1 VSAETPAA
9 VGPPVKLFTRQA
21 TGLVRDVGPLS
32 QTVFAILTAPF
43 PWVLAIAIFWT
54 FSAYPGGNL
63 YIAYGLGYL
72 CGLFAAIGIGMLSTT
87 MPRSGGDY
95 ILNGRTLHPLVGLIS
110 SFWFTVNVL
119 VSIAFITETLIVGA
133 LAPSFVAIG
142 SIGHH
147 QTLLDWGTTLES
159 SKSWLFVAGIIALV
173 VCSSVVGSG
182 WKLSLRFQ
190 NAAFL
195 IGMIGMAVALVV
207 VLVETGGSFI
217 DHFNSFAQQ
226 YTHKADSYHY
236 LINQA
241 TADGINVNPGTNFG
255 NTIPVIGAVMGFSIY
270 TWFGINIAGEVRQA
284 RTWKFAAGMIAA
296 VFVNFLGV
304 LIFTVLFV
312 HSFGGKFFT
321 AINSLNGG
329 SHYPFP
335 TPPFYVFLVAI
346 AGNSE
351 VIAWVLGISLVV
363 IMLGLLWLNLLQ
375 PVRAMFAYAF
385 DGVFPLRV
393 AQVDRRTHVPIYA
406 VGMTLAASIGLY
418 AWAVYGSSL
427 FKVYVVAVVLAVV
440 PMMLMSVSA
449 MILPWRR
456 RQLWESSVMN
466 IRVGPVPLI
475 TIAGAFSF
483 AVSLFCL
490 IVFLHYPGLGLS
502 HPWDALKYL
511 AVIGAAAVVVY
522 WAATVVRSRQGM
534 SLAKA
539 TAEIPPE

>member
-1 VSAETPAA
+1 VSAETPVAQ
-9 VGPPVKLFTRQA
+9 PPVRLFTRQA
-21 TGLVRDVGPLS
+21 TGLVRDVPPLS
-32 QTVFAILTAPF
+32 QLVFAILTAPF

-63 YIAYGLGYL
+63 YLAYGIGYL
-72 CGLFAAIGIGMLSTT
+72 GGLFAAIGIGMLSTT

-95 ILNGRTLHPLVGLIS
+95 VLVGRTIHPVVGLIS

-133 LAPSFVAIG
+133 LAPSLVAIG
-142 SIGHH
+142 AIGHH
-147 QTLLDWGTTLES
+147 KTLLDWGTTLES

-173 VCSSVVGSG
+173 LCSAIVGSG
-182 WKLSLRFQ
+182 WKVSLRFQ
-190 NAAFL
+190 NWAFTL
-195 IGMIGMAVALVV
+195 GMIGMAVAFV
-207 VLVETGGSFI
+207 VLLVESGGSFI
-217 DHFNSFAQQ
+217 DHFNSFARS
-226 YTHKADSYHY
+226 YTGKADSYHY
-236 LINQA
+236 LIARAQ
-241 TADGINVNPGTNFG
+241 ADGINVNPGTNFG

-270 TWFGINIAGEVRQA
+270 TWFAINIAGEVRQA
-284 RTWKFAAGMIAA
+284 RTWKFASGMIAA
-296 VFVNFLGV
+296 AVVNFLGV
-304 LIFTVLFV
+304 LIFTLLFV

-329 SHYPFP
+329 EHYPFP
-335 TPPFYVFLVAI
+335 SPPFFVFLVSVAS
-346 AGNSE
+346 NSE
-351 VIAWVLGISLVV
+351 AVAWILGLSLIS

-385 DGVFPLRV
+385 DGVFPLKIAHV
-393 AQVDRRTHVPIYA
+393 EKRTHVPIVA
-406 VGMTLAASIGLY
+406 VGLTLALAIGLY
-418 AWAVYGSSL
+418 SWAVYGSSL
-427 FKVYVVAVVLAVV
+427 FRVYVVAIVLAVV

-466 IRVGPVPLI
+466 IRVRGVPLI
-475 TIAGAFSF
+475 TVAGMFSF

-490 IVFLHYPGLGLS
+490 IVFLHYPGLGLTRPS
-502 HPWDALKYL
+502 DALKYL
-511 AVIGAAAVVVY
+511 GILAAAAIVVY
-522 WAATVVRSRQGM
+522 AVASFVRGKQGM

>member
-1 VSAETPAA
+1 MSAETPAA
-9 VGPPVKLFTRQA
+9 PGPPVRLFTRQA

-32 QTVFAILTAPF
+32 QLVFAILTAPF

-63 YIAYGLGYL
+63 YIAFGLGYL
-72 CGLFAAIGIGMLSTT
+72 FGLFAAIGIGMLSTT

-95 ILNGRTLHPLVGLIS
+95 ILNGRTIHPLVGVIS

-119 VSIAFITETLIVGA
+119 VSIAFIAETLIVGA

-142 SIGHH
+142 AIGHH
-147 QTLLDWGTTLES
+147 QTLLNWGTTLES
-159 SKSWLFVAGIIALV
+159 SKSWLFVAGTIALV
-173 VCSSVVGSG
+173 ICCAVVGSG
-182 WKLSLRFQ
+182 WKFSLRFQ
-190 NAAFL
+190 NTAFAL
-195 IGMIGMAVALVV
+195 GLLGMVVAFI
-207 VLVETGGSFI
+207 VLLLDSGSSFI
-217 DHFNSFAQQ
+217 DHFNSFAQT
-226 YTHKADSYHY
+226 YTHKPDSYHY

-241 TADGINVNPGTNFG
+241 KADGINVSPGTNLG
-255 NTIPVIGAVMGFSIY
+255 NTIPVVGAVMGFSIY

-304 LIFTVLFV
+304 LIFTLLFV
-312 HSFGGKFFT
+312 HAFGGKFFT

-329 SHYPFP
+329 THYPFP

-351 VIAWVLGISLVV
+351 AVAWILGISLIA
-363 IMLGLLWLNLLQ
+363 IMFGLLWLNLLQ

-385 DGVFPLRV
+385 DGVFPLKV
-393 AQVDRRTHVPIYA
+393 AYVDRRKHVPTVA
-406 VGMTLAASIGLY
+406 VGLTLAFSIGLY

-427 FKVYVVAVVLAVV
+427 FKVYVVAVVLALV

-466 IRVGPVPLI
+466 IRVASVPLI
-475 TIAGAFSF
+475 TIAGALSF
-483 AVSLFCL
+483 AISLFGL
-490 IVFLHYPGLGLS
+490 IVFLHYPGLGLT

-511 AVIGAAAVVVY
+511 AIIGGAAIVVY
-522 WAATVVRSRQGM
+522 FAASAVRSRQGM

>member
-9 VGPPVKLFTRQA
+9 QPPVRLFTRQA
-21 TGLVRDVGPLS
+21 TGLVRDVPPLS
-32 QTVFAILTAPF
+32 QLVFAILTAPF

-63 YIAYGLGYL
+63 YLAYGLGYL
-72 CGLFAAIGIGMLSTT
+72 GGLFAAIGIGMLSTT

-95 ILNGRTLHPLVGLIS
+95 VLVGRTIHPVVGLIS

-133 LAPSFVAIG
+133 LAPSLVAIG
-142 SIGHH
+142 AIGDHK
-147 QTLLDWGTTLES
+147 TLLDWGTTLES

-173 VCSSVVGSG
+173 LCSAIVGSG
-182 WKLSLRFQ
+182 WKVSLRFQ
-190 NAAFL
+190 NWAFAL
-195 IGMIGMAVALVV
+195 GMIGMAVAFV
-207 VLVETGGSFI
+207 VLLVESGGSFI
-217 DHFNSFAQQ
+217 DHFNSFARS
-226 YTHKADSYHY
+226 YTGKADSYHY
-236 LINQA
+236 LIARAQ
-241 TADGINVNPGTNFG
+241 ADGINVNPGTNFG

-270 TWFGINIAGEVRQA
+270 TWFAINIAGEVRQA
-284 RTWKFAAGMIAA
+284 RTWKFASGMIAA
-296 VFVNFLGV
+296 AVVNFLGV
-304 LIFTVLFV
+304 LIFTLLFV

-329 SHYPFP
+329 EHYPFP
-335 TPPFYVFLVAI
+335 SPPFFVFLVSVAS
-346 AGNSE
+346 NSE
-351 VIAWVLGISLVV
+351 AVAWILGLSLIS

-385 DGVFPLRV
+385 DGVFPLKIAHV
-393 AQVDRRTHVPIYA
+393 EKRTHVPIVA
-406 VGMTLAASIGLY
+406 VGLTLALAIGLY
-418 AWAVYGSSL
+418 SWAVYGSSL
-427 FKVYVVAVVLAVV
+427 FRVYVVAIVLAVV
-440 PMMLMSVSA
+440 PMMLMSISA

-466 IRVGPVPLI
+466 IRVRGVPLI
-475 TIAGAFSF
+475 TVAGMFSF

-490 IVFLHYPGLGLS
+490 IVFLHYPGLGLTRPS
-502 HPWDALKYL
+502 DALKYL
-511 AVIGAAAVVVY
+511 GILAAAAIVVY
-522 WAATVVRSRQGM
+522 AVASFVRGKQGM

>member
-9 VGPPVKLFTRQA
+9 GAPPVRLFTRRA
-21 TGLVRDVGPLS
+21 TGLVRDVSPLE

-63 YIAYGLGYL
+63 YVGYGLGYL
-72 CGLFAAIGIGMLSTT
+72 CGLFAAIAIGMLATT

-95 ILNGRTLHPLVGLIS
+95 ILNGRTIHPLVGLIS

-142 SIGHH
+142 AIGHH
-147 QTLLDWGTTLES
+147 KTLLDWGTTLES
-159 SKSWLFVAGIIALV
+159 SKNWLFVAGIIGIILCCA
-173 VCSSVVGSG
+173 VVGSG
-182 WKLSLRFQ
+182 WKFSLRFQ
-190 NAAFL
+190 NWAFL
-195 IGMIGMAVALVV
+195 LGMLGMAVAFVLL
-207 VLVETGGSFI
+207 LVETGGSFV

-241 TADGINVNPGTNFG
+241 TADGINVNPGTNWS
-255 NTIPVIGAVMGFSIY
+255 NTIPVVGAVMGFSIY
-270 TWFGINIAGEVRQA
+270 TWFGINIGGEVQQA
-284 RTWKFAAGMIAA
+284 RTWKFSAGMIAA

-304 LIFTVLFV
+304 LIFTLLFV

-329 SHYPFP
+329 THYPFP

-351 VIAWVLGISLVV
+351 AVAWVLGISLVSV
-363 IMLGLLWLNLLQ
+363 MLGLLWLNLLQ

-385 DGVFPLRV
+385 DGVFPLKV
-393 AQVDRRTHVPIYA
+393 AHIERRTHVPIVA
-406 VGMTLAASIGLY
+406 VVLTLGFSIGLY

-427 FKVYVVAVVLAVV
+427 FKVYVVAIVLALV
-440 PMMLMSVSA
+440 PMLLMSISA

-466 IRVGPVPLI
+466 IRLGPVPLI
-475 TIAGAFSF
+475 TIAGVFSF
-483 AVSLFCL
+483 AAALFCL
-490 IVFLHYPGLGLS
+490 VIFLHYPGLGLS
-502 HPWDALKYL
+502 HPWDAAKYL
-511 AVIGAAAVVVY
+511 AIIGGAAIVVWFVASY
-522 WAATVVRSRQGM
+522 VRSQQGM
-534 SLAKA
+534 SLAKT

>member
-1 VSAETPAA
+1 MSAETPAA
-9 VGPPVKLFTRQA
+9 GAPPVKLFTRQA
-21 TGLVRDVGPLS
+21 TGLVRDVSPLS
-32 QTVFAILTAPF
+32 QLVFAVLTAPF
-43 PWVLAIAIFWT
+43 PWVLAIAVFWT

-63 YIAYGLGYL
+63 YVGYGIGYL
-72 CGLFAAIGIGMLSTT
+72 CGLFAAIGIGMLATT

-133 LAPSFVAIG
+133 LAPSLVAIG

-147 QTLLDWGTTLES
+147 KTLLDWGTTLES
-159 SKSWLFVAGIIALV
+159 SKSWLFFGGIVALV
-173 VCSSVVGSG
+173 LCCAIVGSG
-182 WKLSLRFQ
+182 WKVSLRFQ
-190 NAAFL
+190 NWAFAV
-195 IGMIGMAVALVV
+195 GMLGMLVALIV
-207 VLVETGGSFI
+207 VLADSGGSFI
-217 DHFNSFAQQ
+217 EHFNSFARS
-226 YTHKADSYHY
+226 YTGKSDSYHY
-236 LINQA
+236 LISQA
-241 TADGINVNPGTNFG
+241 QADGINVSPGTNWG
-255 NTIPVIGAVMGFSIY
+255 NTVPVMGAVMGFSIY

-284 RTWKFAAGMIAA
+284 RTWKFAAGMIGA

-304 LIFTVLFV
+304 LIFTLLFV

-351 VIAWVLGISLVV
+351 AVAWMLGVSLIV

-385 DGVFPLRV
+385 DGIFPLKV
-393 AQVDRRTHVPIYA
+393 ATVERRTHVPIVA
-406 VGMTLAASIGLY
+406 VGLTLVFSISLY

-427 FKVYVVAVVLAVV
+427 FKVYVVAVVLALV
-440 PMMLMSVSA
+440 PMMLMSISA
-449 MILPWRR
+449 MVLPWRR
-456 RQLWESSVMN
+456 RELWQSSVMN
-466 IRVGPVPLI
+466 IKVGPVPLI

-483 AVSLFCL
+483 AISLFCL
-490 IVFLHYPGLGLS
+490 IIFLHYPGLGLA

-511 AVIGAAAVVVY
+511 SIIGAAAIVVWFVASY
-522 WAATVVRSRQGM
+522 VRSQQGM
-534 SLAKA
+534 SLARA

>member
-1 VSAETPAA
+1 MSAETPAA
-9 VGPPVKLFTRQA
+9 AAPPVKLFTRQA

-72 CGLFAAIGIGMLSTT
+72 CGLFAAIGIGMLATT

-95 ILNGRTLHPLVGLIS
+95 VLNGRTLHPLVGLIS

-142 SIGHH
+142 AIGHH
-147 QTLLDWGTTLES
+147 NTLLSWGTTLES

-173 VCSSVVGSG
+173 ICSSVVSSG

-195 IGMIGMAVALVV
+195 IGMIGMLVAFIV
-207 VLVETGGSFI
+207 VLVDAGGSFI
-217 DHFNSFAQQ
+217 EHFNSFAQQ

-241 TADGINVNPGTNFG
+241 TADGINVNPGTNFS
-255 NTIPVIGAVMGFSIY
+255 NTIPLVGAVMGFSIY

-304 LIFTVLFV
+304 LIFTVLFM

-329 SHYPFP
+329 KHYPFP

-351 VIAWVLGISLVV
+351 AVAWILGISLVI

-385 DGVFPLRV
+385 DGIFPLKV
-393 AQVDRRTHVPIYA
+393 AHVGRRTHVPIVA
-406 VGMTLAASIGLY
+406 VVMTLAFSIGLY

-466 IRVGPVPLI
+466 IRLGAVPLI

-490 IVFLHYPGLGLS
+490 IVFLHYPGLGLT

-511 AVIGAAAVVVY
+511 AILGAAAVIVY
-522 WAATVVRSRQGM
+522 GAASAVRSRQGM

-539 TAEIPPE
+539 MAEIPPE

>member
-1 VSAETPAA
+1 MSAETPAA
-9 VGPPVKLFTRQA
+9 EAPPVRLFTRQA
-21 TGLVRDVGPLS
+21 TGLVRDVSPLS
-32 QTVFAILTAPF
+32 QLVFAILTAPF
-43 PWVLAIAIFWT
+43 PWVLAIAVFWT

-63 YIAYGLGYL
+63 YVGYGIGYL
-72 CGLFAAIGIGMLSTT
+72 CGLFAAIGIGMLATT

-95 ILNGRTLHPLVGLIS
+95 ILNGRTLHPLIGLIS

-133 LAPSFVAIG
+133 LAPSLVAIG

-147 QTLLDWGTTLES
+147 KTLLDWGTTLES
-159 SKSWLFVAGIIALV
+159 SKSWLFFGGIVALV
-173 VCSSVVGSG
+173 LCCAIVGSG
-182 WKLSLRFQ
+182 WKISLRFQ
-190 NAAFL
+190 NWAFAV
-195 IGMIGMAVALVV
+195 GMLGMLVALIV
-207 VLVETGGSFI
+207 VLADSGGSFI
-217 DHFNSFAQQ
+217 EHFNSFARS
-226 YTHKADSYHY
+226 YTGKSDSYHY
-236 LINQA
+236 LISQA
-241 TADGINVNPGTNFG
+241 QADGINVSPGTNWG
-255 NTIPVIGAVMGFSIY
+255 NTVPVMGAVMGFSIY

-284 RTWKFAAGMIAA
+284 RTFKFAAGMIGA

-304 LIFTVLFV
+304 LIFTLLFV
-312 HSFGGKFFT
+312 HAFGGKFFT

-351 VIAWVLGISLVV
+351 AVAWVLGISLIV

-385 DGVFPLRV
+385 DGIFPLKV
-393 AQVDRRTHVPIYA
+393 ATVERRTHVPIVA
-406 VGMTLAASIGLY
+406 VALTLAFSIGLF

-427 FKVYVVAVVLAVV
+427 FKVYVVAVVLALV
-440 PMMLMSVSA
+440 PMMLMSISA
-449 MILPWRR
+449 MVLPWRR
-456 RQLWESSVMN
+456 RELWQSSVMN
-466 IRVGPVPLI
+466 IRIGSVPLI

-483 AVSLFCL
+483 AIALFCL
-490 IVFLHYPGLGLS
+490 IIFLHYPGLGLS

-511 AVIGAAAVVVY
+511 SIIGGAAIVVY
-522 WAATVVRSRQGM
+522 FVASAVRSRQGL
-534 SLAKA
+534 SLARA

>member
-1 VSAETPAA
+1 
-9 VGPPVKLFTRQA
+9 
-21 TGLVRDVGPLS
+21 
-32 QTVFAILTAPF
+32 
-43 PWVLAIAIFWT
+43 VLAIAVFWT

-63 YIAYGLGYL
+63 YVGYGIGYL
-72 CGLFAAIGIGMLSTT
+72 CGLFAAIGIGMLATT

-133 LAPSFVAIG
+133 LAPSLVAIG

-147 QTLLDWGTTLES
+147 KTLLDWGTTLES
-159 SKSWLFVAGIIALV
+159 SKSWLFFGGIVALV
-173 VCSSVVGSG
+173 LCCAIVGSG
-182 WKLSLRFQ
+182 WKISLRFQ
-190 NAAFL
+190 NWAFAV
-195 IGMIGMAVALVV
+195 GMLGMLVALIV
-207 VLVETGGSFI
+207 VLADSGGSFI
-217 DHFNSFAQQ
+217 EHFNSFARS
-226 YTHKADSYHY
+226 YTGKSDSYHY
-236 LINQA
+236 LISQA
-241 TADGINVNPGTNFG
+241 QADGINVSPGTNWG
-255 NTIPVIGAVMGFSIY
+255 NTVPVMGAVMGFSIY

-284 RTWKFAAGMIAA
+284 RTWKFAAGMIGA

-304 LIFTVLFV
+304 LIFTLLFV

-351 VIAWVLGISLVV
+351 AVAWVLGISLIV

-385 DGVFPLRV
+385 DGIFPLKV
-393 AQVDRRTHVPIYA
+393 ATVERRTHVPIVA
-406 VGMTLAASIGLY
+406 VAMTLAFSIGLY

-427 FKVYVVAVVLAVV
+427 FKVYVVAVVLALV
-440 PMMLMSVSA
+440 PMMLMSISA
-449 MILPWRR
+449 MVLPWRR
-456 RQLWESSVMN
+456 RELWESSVMN
-466 IRVGPVPLI
+466 IRVGSVPLI

-483 AVSLFCL
+483 AIALFCL
-490 IVFLHYPGLGLS
+490 IIFLHYPGLGLA

-511 AVIGAAAVVVY
+511 SIIGGAAVVVY
-522 WAATVVRSRQGM
+522 FVASAVRSRQGL
-534 SLAKA
+534 SLARA

>member
-9 VGPPVKLFTRQA
+9 GAPPVRLFTRQA
-21 TGLVRDVGPLS
+21 TGLVRDVSPLS
-32 QTVFAILTAPF
+32 QLVFAILTAPF

-63 YIAYGLGYL
+63 YLGYGIGYL
-72 CGLFAAIGIGMLSTT
+72 CGLFAAIGIGMLATT

-133 LAPSFVAIG
+133 LAPSLVAIG
-142 SIGHH
+142 AIGHH
-147 QTLLDWGTTLES
+147 KTLLDWGTTLES
-159 SKSWLFVAGIIALV
+159 SKSWLFFGGIVALV
-173 VCSSVVGSG
+173 LCCAIVGSG
-182 WKLSLRFQ
+182 WKISLRFQ
-190 NAAFL
+190 NWAFAV
-195 IGMIGMAVALVV
+195 GMVGMLVALIV
-207 VLVETGGSFI
+207 VLVDSGGSFV
-217 DHFNSFAQQ
+217 DHFNLFAQT
-226 YTHKADSYHY
+226 YTHKHDSYHY
-236 LINQA
+236 LISQA
-241 TADGINVNPGTNFG
+241 TADGINVSPGTNWG
-255 NTIPVIGAVMGFSIY
+255 NTIPVAGAVMGFSIY

-284 RTWKFAAGMIAA
+284 RTWKFAAGMIGA

-304 LIFTVLFV
+304 LVFTLLFV

-351 VIAWVLGISLVV
+351 AVAWVLGISLIV

-385 DGVFPLRV
+385 DGIFPLKV
-393 AQVDRRTHVPIYA
+393 ATVERRTHVPTVA
-406 VGMTLAASIGLY
+406 VALTLVFSIGLY

-427 FKVYVVAVVLAVV
+427 FKVYVVAVVLALV
-440 PMMLMSVSA
+440 PMMLMSISA
-449 MILPWRR
+449 MVLPWRR
-456 RQLWESSVMN
+456 RELWQSSVMN
-466 IRVGPVPLI
+466 IRIGPVPLI

-483 AVSLFCL
+483 AIALFCL
-490 IVFLHYPGLGLS
+490 VIFLHYPGLGLA

-511 AVIGAAAVVVY
+511 SIIGGAAVVVY
-522 WAATVVRSRQGM
+522 FVASAVRSRQGL
-534 SLAKA
+534 SLARA

>member
-1 VSAETPAA
+1 MSAETPAA
-9 VGPPVKLFTRQA
+9 AAPPVKLFTRQA

-32 QTVFAILTAPF
+32 QLVFAILTAPF

-63 YIAYGLGYL
+63 YLAYGLGYL
-72 CGLFAAIGIGMLSTT
+72 CGLFAAIGIGMLATT

-95 ILNGRTLHPLVGLIS
+95 VLNGRTIHPLVGLIS

-142 SIGHH
+142 AIGHH
-147 QTLLDWGTTLES
+147 KTLLDWGTTLES

-190 NAAFL
+190 NWAFL
-195 IGMIGMAVALVV
+195 LGLVGMAVAFV
-207 VLVETGGSFI
+207 VLLVDSGGSFI
-217 DHFNSFAQQ
+217 DHFNAFAKS
-226 YTHKADSYHY
+226 YTGKADSYHS
-236 LINQA
+236 LISQA
-241 TADGINVNPGTNFG
+241 QADGINVNPGTNWG

-284 RTWKFAAGMIAA
+284 RTWKFAGAMIAA

-304 LIFTVLFV
+304 LIFTLLFV
-312 HSFGGKFFT
+312 HAFGGKFFT

-329 SHYPFP
+329 EHYPFP
-335 TPPFYVFLVAI
+335 SPPFYVFLVAI

-351 VIAWVLGISLVV
+351 AIAWILGISLVA

-385 DGVFPLRV
+385 DGIFPLKI
-393 AQVDRRTHVPIYA
+393 AHVDRRTHVPVIA
-406 VGMTLAASIGLY
+406 VGLTLAFSIGLY

-427 FKVYVVAVVLAVV
+427 FKVYVVAIVLALV
-440 PMMLMSVSA
+440 PMMLMSISA

-456 RQLWESSVMN
+456 RQLWQSSIMN
-466 IRVGPVPLI
+466 MRIGAIPLI
-475 TIAGAFSF
+475 TIAGVFSF
-483 AVSLFCL
+483 AAALFCL
-490 IVFLHYPGLGLS
+490 VIFLHYPGLGLT

-511 AVIGAAAVVVY
+511 AILAGAAIVVY
-522 WAATVVRSRQGM
+522 ATASYVRGRQGL
-534 SLAKA
+534 SLSKA

>member
-1 VSAETPAA
+1 MSAETPAA

-63 YIAYGLGYL
+63 YVGYGLGYL

-142 SIGHH
+142 AIGH
-147 QTLLDWGTTLES
+147 QPTLLRWGTTLES
-159 SKSWLFVAGIIALV
+159 SKSWLFAAGVVALV
-173 VCSSVVGSG
+173 VCCAVVGSG
-182 WKLSLRFQ
+182 WKFSLRFQ
-190 NAAFL
+190 NIAFL
-195 IGMIGMAVALVV
+195 IGMVGMAVAFVV
-207 VLVETGGSFI
+207 VLADSGTSFVN
-217 DHFNSFAQQ
+217 HFNSFAQQ
-226 YTHKADSYHY
+226 YTHKPDSYHY

-241 TADGINVNPGTNFG
+241 TADGINVSPGTNFG
-255 NTIPVIGAVMGFSIY
+255 NTIPVVGAVMGFSIY

-304 LIFTVLFV
+304 LIFTLLFV

-329 SHYPFP
+329 KHYPFP

-351 VIAWVLGISLVV
+351 AVAWILGISLVT

-385 DGVFPLRV
+385 DGVFPLKV
-393 AQVDRRTHVPIYA
+393 ATVDRRTHVPVVA
-406 VGMTLAASIGLY
+406 VGLTLVFSIGLY
-418 AWAVYGSSL
+418 AWAVYGTSL
-427 FKVYVVAVVLAVV
+427 FKLYVVAIVLALV

-466 IRVGPVPLI
+466 IRIGGVPLI

-502 HPWDALKYL
+502 HPWDAAKYL
-511 AVIGAAAVVVY
+511 AIVGGAAVIVYFAASAV
-522 WAATVVRSRQGM
+522 RGRQGM
-534 SLAKA
+534 SLARA

>member
-9 VGPPVKLFTRQA
+9 AAPPVKLFTRQA

-32 QTVFAILTAPF
+32 QVVFAILTAPF
-43 PWVLAIAIFWT
+43 PWVLAIAVFWT

-63 YIAYGLGYL
+63 YIGYGLGYL
-72 CGLFAAIGIGMLSTT
+72 CGLFAAIAIGMLSTT

-95 ILNGRTLHPLVGLIS
+95 VLNGRTIHPLVGLIS

-142 SIGHH
+142 AIGHH
-147 QTLLDWGTTLES
+147 KTLLNWGTTLES

-173 VCSSVVGSG
+173 VCSAVVGSG
-182 WKLSLRFQ
+182 WKVSLRFQ
-190 NAAFL
+190 NTAFV
-195 IGMIGMAVALVV
+195 IGLVGMAVAFV
-207 VLVETGGSFI
+207 VLLVDSGGSFV
-217 DHFNSFAQQ
+217 DHFNAFAKS
-226 YTHKADSYHY
+226 YTGKADSYHY
-236 LINQA
+236 LIARAQ
-241 TADGINVNPGTNFG
+241 ADGINVSPGTNWG
-255 NTIPVIGAVMGFSIY
+255 NTIPVVGAVMGFSIY

-284 RTWKFAAGMIAA
+284 RTWKFAGGMIAA

-304 LIFTVLFV
+304 LIFTLLFV

-329 SHYPFP
+329 EHYPFP
-335 TPPFYVFLVAI
+335 TPPFYVFLVSI

-351 VIAWVLGISLVV
+351 AVAWILGISLVA

-393 AQVDRRTHVPIYA
+393 AHVDRRTHVPVVA
-406 VGMTLAASIGLY
+406 VGLTLAFSIGLY

-427 FKVYVVAVVLAVV
+427 FKVYVVAIVLALL
-440 PMMLMSVSA
+440 PMMLMGISA

-466 IRVGPVPLI
+466 MRVGRVPVI
-475 TIAGAFSF
+475 TIAGVFAF
-483 AVSLFCL
+483 AAALFCL
-490 IVFLHYPGLGLS
+490 IIFLHYPGLGLT
-502 HPWDALKYL
+502 HPWDAVKYL
-511 AVIGAAAVVVY
+511 AILGAAAIVVY
-522 WAATVVRSRQGM
+522 AIASYVRGKQGL

>member
-1 VSAETPAA
+1 MSAETPAA
-9 VGPPVKLFTRQA
+9 AAPPVKLFTRQA

-32 QTVFAILTAPF
+32 QLVFAVLTAPF

-63 YIAYGLGYL
+63 YLAYGLGYL

-95 ILNGRTLHPLVGLIS
+95 VLNGRTLHPLVGLIS

-142 SIGHH
+142 AIGHH
-147 QTLLDWGTTLES
+147 QTLLNWGTTLES

-173 VCSSVVGSG
+173 VCSAVVGSG

-190 NAAFL
+190 NAAFM
-195 IGMIGMAVALVV
+195 IGLIGMAVAFV
-207 VLVETGGSFI
+207 VLLAEAGGSFI
-217 DHFNSFAQQ
+217 DHFNAFAKS
-226 YTHKADSYHY
+226 YTGKADSYHY
-236 LINQA
+236 LISRAQ
-241 TADGINVNPGTNFG
+241 ADGINVNPGTNWG

-284 RTWKFAAGMIAA
+284 RTWKFASGMIAA

-304 LIFTVLFV
+304 LIFTLLFV

-329 SHYPFP
+329 AHYPFP
-335 TPPFYVFLVAI
+335 TPPFYVFLVSI

-351 VIAWVLGISLVV
+351 AVAWVLGISLVS

-385 DGVFPLRV
+385 DGVFPLKI
-393 AQVDRRTHVPIYA
+393 AHVDRRTHVPVVA
-406 VGMTLAASIGLY
+406 VGMTLAFAIGLY

-440 PMMLMSVSA
+440 PMMLMGISA

-466 IRVGPVPLI
+466 MRVGGIPLI
-475 TIAGAFSF
+475 TFAGAFSF
-483 AVSLFCL
+483 AVALFCL
-490 IVFLHYPGLGLS
+490 IVFLHYPGLGLT
-502 HPWDALKYL
+502 HPWDAVKYL
-511 AVIGAAAVVVY
+511 AILAAAAIVVY
-522 WAATVVRSRQGM
+522 SIASYVRGKQGL

>member
-9 VGPPVKLFTRQA
+9 AAPPVKLFTRQA

-32 QTVFAILTAPF
+32 QLVFAILTAPF

-54 FSAYPGGNL
+54 FTAYPGGNL

-72 CGLFAAIGIGMLSTT
+72 CGLFAAIGIGMLATT

-95 ILNGRTLHPLVGLIS
+95 VLNGRTLHPLIGLIS

-133 LAPSFVAIG
+133 LAPSLVAIG
-142 SIGHH
+142 AIGHH
-147 QTLLDWGTTLES
+147 QTLLNWGTTLES

-173 VCSSVVGSG
+173 ICCAVVGSG

-190 NAAFL
+190 NAAFA
-195 IGMIGMAVALVV
+195 IGLVGMAVAFV
-207 VLVETGGSFI
+207 VLLADAGGSFV
-217 DHFNSFAQQ
+217 DHFNSFAQS
-226 YTHKADSYHY
+226 YTHKPDSYHY
-236 LINQA
+236 LINRA

-255 NTIPVIGAVMGFSIY
+255 NTIPVVGAVMGFSIY

-284 RTWKFAAGMIAA
+284 RTWKFAAGMIGA

-304 LIFTVLFV
+304 LIFTLLFV
-312 HSFGGKFFT
+312 HAFGGKFFT

-329 SHYPFP
+329 PHYPFP

-351 VIAWVLGISLVV
+351 AVAWILGISLIA

-385 DGVFPLRV
+385 DGIFPLKV
-393 AQVDRRTHVPIYA
+393 AHVDRRTHVPVVA
-406 VGMTLAASIGLY
+406 VGLTLTFAIGLY

-427 FKVYVVAVVLAVV
+427 FKVYVVAVVLALV

-466 IRVGPVPLI
+466 IRVGSVPLI
-475 TIAGAFSF
+475 TIAGVFSF
-483 AVSLFCL
+483 AIALFCL
-490 IVFLHYPGLGLS
+490 IVFLHYPGLGLT
-502 HPWDALKYL
+502 HPWDAVKYL
-511 AVIGAAAVVVY
+511 AILAAAAIVVY
-522 WAATVVRSRQGM
+522 FVASAVRSRQGL

>member
-1 VSAETPAA
+1 MSAETPAA

-63 YIAYGLGYL
+63 YVGYGLGYL

-142 SIGHH
+142 AIGHH

-173 VCSSVVGSG
+173 VCSSVVSSG
-182 WKLSLRFQ
+182 WKFSLRFQ

-195 IGMIGMAVALVV
+195 IGMLGMAVALVI
-207 VLVETGGSFI
+207 VLVDSGTSFVE
-217 DHFNSFAQQ
+217 HFNSFAQQ
-226 YTHKADSYHY
+226 YTHKPDSYHY

-241 TADGINVNPGTNFG
+241 TADGINVSPGTNFS
-255 NTIPVIGAVMGFSIY
+255 NTIPVVGAVMGFSIY

-304 LIFTVLFV
+304 LIFTLLFV

-321 AINSLNGG
+321 AINSLSGG
-329 SHYPFP
+329 KHYPFP

-351 VIAWVLGISLVV
+351 AVAWILGISLVA

-385 DGVFPLRV
+385 DGVFPLKV
-393 AQVDRRTHVPIYA
+393 AKVDRRTHVPVVA
-406 VGMTLAASIGLY
+406 VGLTLVFSIGLY
-418 AWAVYGSSL
+418 AWAVYGTSL
-427 FKVYVVAVVLAVV
+427 FKLYVVAIVLALV

-466 IRVGPVPLI
+466 IRIGPVPLI
-475 TIAGAFSF
+475 TVAGAFSF

-490 IVFLHYPGLGLS
+490 IVFLHYPGLGLT
-502 HPWDALKYL
+502 HPWDAVKYL
-511 AVIGAAAVVVY
+511 AIVGAAAVVVY
-522 WAATVVRSRQGM
+522 FVASAVRGRQGM
-534 SLAKA
+534 SLARA

>member
-9 VGPPVKLFTRQA
+9 AAPPVKLFTRQA
-21 TGLVRDVGPLS
+21 TGLVRDVSPLS
-32 QTVFAILTAPF
+32 QLVFAVLTAPF
-43 PWVLAIAIFWT
+43 PWVLAIAVFWT

-63 YIAYGLGYL
+63 YVGYGIGYL
-72 CGLFAAIGIGMLSTT
+72 CGLFAAIGIGMLATT

-133 LAPSFVAIG
+133 LAPSLVAIG

-147 QTLLDWGTTLES
+147 KTLLDWGTTLES
-159 SKSWLFVAGIIALV
+159 SKSWLFFGGIVALV
-173 VCSSVVGSG
+173 LCCAIVGSG
-182 WKLSLRFQ
+182 WKISLRFQ
-190 NAAFL
+190 NWAFAV
-195 IGMIGMAVALVV
+195 GMLGMLVALIV
-207 VLVETGGSFI
+207 VLADSGGSFI
-217 DHFNSFAQQ
+217 EHFNSFARS
-226 YTHKADSYHY
+226 YTGKSDSYHY
-236 LINQA
+236 LISQA
-241 TADGINVNPGTNFG
+241 QADGINVSPGTNWG
-255 NTIPVIGAVMGFSIY
+255 NTVPVMGAVMGFSIY

-284 RTWKFAAGMIAA
+284 RTWKFAAGMIGA

-304 LIFTVLFV
+304 LIFTLLFV

-351 VIAWVLGISLVV
+351 AVAWVLGISLIV

-385 DGVFPLRV
+385 DGIFPLKV
-393 AQVDRRTHVPIYA
+393 ATVERRTHVPIVA
-406 VGMTLAASIGLY
+406 VAMTLAFSIGLY

-427 FKVYVVAVVLAVV
+427 FKVYVVAVVLALV
-440 PMMLMSVSA
+440 PMMLMSISA
-449 MILPWRR
+449 MVLPWRR
-456 RQLWESSVMN
+456 RELWESSVMN
-466 IRVGPVPLI
+466 IRVGSVPLI

-483 AVSLFCL
+483 AIALFCL
-490 IVFLHYPGLGLS
+490 IIFLHYPGLGLA

-511 AVIGAAAVVVY
+511 SIIGGAAVVVY
-522 WAATVVRSRQGM
+522 FVASAVRSRQGL
-534 SLAKA
+534 SLARA

>member
-9 VGPPVKLFTRQA
+9 GAPPVKLFTRQA
-21 TGLVRDVGPLS
+21 TGLVRDVSPLS
-32 QTVFAILTAPF
+32 QLVFAVLTAPF
-43 PWVLAIAIFWT
+43 PWVLAIAVFWT

-63 YIAYGLGYL
+63 YVGYGIGYL
-72 CGLFAAIGIGMLSTT
+72 CGLFAAIGIGMLATT

-133 LAPSFVAIG
+133 LAPSLVAIG

-147 QTLLDWGTTLES
+147 KTLLNWGTTLES
-159 SKSWLFVAGIIALV
+159 SKSWLFFGGIVALV
-173 VCSSVVGSG
+173 LCCAIVGSG
-182 WKLSLRFQ
+182 WKISLRFQ
-190 NAAFL
+190 NWAFAV
-195 IGMIGMAVALVV
+195 GMLGMLVALIV
-207 VLVETGGSFI
+207 VLVDSGGSFI
-217 DHFNSFAQQ
+217 EHFNSFARS
-226 YTHKADSYHY
+226 YTGKSDSYHY
-236 LINQA
+236 LISRAQ
-241 TADGINVNPGTNFG
+241 ADGINVSPGTNWG
-255 NTIPVIGAVMGFSIY
+255 NTVPVMGAVMGFSIY

-284 RTWKFAAGMIAA
+284 RTWKFAAGMIGA
-296 VFVNFLGV
+296 VFINFLGV
-304 LIFTVLFV
+304 LIFTLLFV

-351 VIAWVLGISLVV
+351 AVAWVLGISLIV

-385 DGVFPLRV
+385 DGIFPLKV
-393 AQVDRRTHVPIYA
+393 ATVERRTHVPIVA
-406 VGMTLAASIGLY
+406 VALTLAFSIGLY

-427 FKVYVVAVVLAVV
+427 FKLYVVAVVLALV
-440 PMMLMSVSA
+440 PMMLMSISA
-449 MILPWRR
+449 MVLPWRR
-456 RQLWESSVMN
+456 RELWQSSVMN
-466 IRVGPVPLI
+466 IRIGSVPLI

-483 AVSLFCL
+483 AIALFCL
-490 IVFLHYPGLGLS
+490 IIFLHYPGLGLT

-511 AVIGAAAVVVY
+511 AIIGGAAVVVY
-522 WAATVVRSRQGM
+522 FVASAVRSRQGL
-534 SLAKA
+534 SLARA

>member
-1 VSAETPAA
+1 MSAETPAA